1 MKILILG
8 AGRMGHGAVF
18 DLIRNSP
25 GVERV
30 TVADFDLAKAKAVAD
45 AVDPS
50 RVDARQIDAAD
61 YRAVVD
67 LMRGHDSVISCVNY
81 WYNVSLSKAA
91 IETGANFCDLGGN
104 NYIVDEQLALDAEAN
119 AAGINIIPDCGL
131 APGMVSIL
139 AMHGVARFDSVDEI
153 HIRVGG
159 LPQAPQPP
167 LNYQLVFSVEGLI
180 NEYIEVARVIRDGKI
195 VEVDSMTELE
205 SLEFSGFP
213 PLEAFQTSGGTSTL
227 PETFLGKVKELD
239 YKTIRYAGHCDKF
252 KTMIDLGLCSSE
264 EITLSEPG
272 ATPTGPVLSEPG
284 AVATGPVLSEPR
296 AVATGPDLSEPGAVA
311 TGFRPRKLFAELLQK
326 HLPAD
331 GPDYVLVRLEFKG
344 TSKTEDQSPKTLR
357 YDIVDKQDEQTG
369 MSAMMR
375 TTAFPASII
384 AQMMARGD
392 VISRGA
398 TPQEKAID
406 PQKFVTELKRRKIE
420 ILESWL

>member
-1 MKILILG
+1 
-8 AGRMGHGAVF
+8 MGHGAVY
-18 DLIRNSP
+18 DLVHNSP
-25 GVERV
+25 EVEDV
-30 TVADFDLAKAKAVAD
+30 TVADFHLEKAEQVA
-45 AVDPS
+45 S
-50 RVDARQIDAAD
+50 SIGGSVDARQVDTSDYAASLE
-61 YRAVVD
+61 

-81 WYNVSLSKAA
+81 WYNEWLSRAA
-91 IETGANFCDLGGN
+91 IQAKANFCDLGGN
-104 NYIVDEQLALDAEAN
+104 NYVVDKQLALDADAK

-139 AMHGVARFDSVDEI
+139 AMHGVAKFDEVEEI

-159 LPQAPQPP
+159 LPQEPQPP

-195 VEVDSMTELE
+195 TEVDSMTEIEPL
-205 SLEFSGFP
+205 SFDGFP

-227 PETFLGKVKELD
+227 PDTFLGKIRELD

-252 KTMIDLGLCSSE
+252 KTMIDLGLCSSDE
-264 EITLSEPG
+264 MVHEDRKIT
-272 ATPTGPVLSEPG
+272 
-284 AVATGPVLSEPR
+284 PR
-296 AVATGPDLSEPGAVA
+296 RV
-311 TGFRPRKLFAELLQK
+311 FAELLEK

-331 GPDYVLVRLEFKG
+331 GPDYVLVRLDFVG
-344 TSKTEDQSPKTLR
+344 KTQGETKKLR
-357 YDIVDKQDEQTG
+357 YDIVDRLDETNG

-392 VISRGA
+392 VLTRGA

-406 PQKFVTELKRRKIE
+406 PDKFVAELDRRNIKIAV
-420 ILESWL
+420 S